1 MEKKIVTKEVISE
14 LYRNSSLKTLSEN
27 DDFRQLQF
35 DASSELCV
43 DINIELN
50 NSIFCKKGKNE
61 EEKIKQE
68 MKVSKNV
75 DFFQEKIHAEQD
87 ETSSLDGEN
96 KKNLR

>member
-1 MEKKIVTKEVISE
+1 
-14 LYRNSSLKTLSEN
+14 
-27 DDFRQLQF
+27 
-35 DASSELCV
+35 
-43 DINIELN
+43 
-50 NSIFCKKGKNE
+50 
-61 EEKIKQE
+61 